1 MVKLASSLAILLL
14 LGYAAPAR
22 AADCLQQIDG
32 LTVEYDLPASESMA
46 GTQTAHG
53 APATRPAAAPPD
65 GTAAPL
71 APTARGG
78 GGADFPKL
86 PPRRRLAEGQRQ
98 RLEAKLHEARA
109 TEALGNEDQCVVL
122 LKEAQA
128 IAAEHR

>member
-14 LGYAAPAR
+14 LGYAAPAH

-46 GTQTAHG
+46 GTQTTAHG
-53 APATRPAAAPPD
+53 APATQSTKTPRA
-65 GTAAPL
+65 AAPL

-86 PPRRRLAEGQRQ
+86 PPRRRLGADQRQ

-109 TEALGNEDQCVVL
+109 TEALGNEEQCVVL

-128 IAAEHR
+128 IAAEHH